1 MTSEDGGIMS
11 TTMKRKTTRKRPKML
26 FGIGLDDPHGHTR
39 ITKGPD
45 FRLYG
50 GSKPTH
56 EKMQELTL
64 KTRERL
70 KRQGKTFASAS
81 RREITDTLD
90 AVAHKLG
97 LTPPE
102 APPSDDQHA

>member
-1 MTSEDGGIMS
+1 
-11 TTMKRKTTRKRPKML
+11 ML
-26 FGIGLDDPHGHTR
+26 FGFGLDDPKGHKR

-70 KRQGKTFASAS
+70 KQRGKIFATAS
-81 RREITDTLD
+81 PREISDTLD
-90 AVAHKLG
+90 VVAHKLG
-97 LTPPE
+97 LRPATD
-102 APPSDDQHA
+102 SDSPQPTE

>member
-1 MTSEDGGIMS
+1 
-11 TTMKRKTTRKRPKML
+11 ML
-26 FGIGLDDPHGHTR
+26 FGFGLDDPKGHKR

-64 KTRERL
+64 KARERL
-70 KRQGKTFASAS
+70 KQRGKIFATAS
-81 RREITDTLD
+81 PSEISETLD
-90 AVAHKLG
+90 DVAHKLG
-97 LTPPE
+97 LHPAKDPEPPQPTE
-102 APPSDDQHA
+102 